1 MTAISLSFNP
11 TATTELVLD
20 TLVVYPKGSLLAG
33 TQSAPVTGSA
43 MIQFVDTP
51 LNTTFDP
58 GQYLKGLL
66 ALGTV
71 HMYGEPKSS
80 TFVRLAAEPQTGATT
95 LTLASP
101 VTGWNVGD
109 KLALPDT
116 RQLDWNQFGNNYVS
130 ERELPTISAISSNG
144 LTITLSAPLAYDHP
158 GV

>member
-1 MTAISLSFNP
+1 MTRIAVVQPDSHDR
-11 TATTELVLD
+11 TVLD

-80 TFVRLAAEPQTGATT
+80 TFVRLAASEPQTGATT

-116 RQLDWNQFGNNYVS
+116 RHWIGTSSATIMCRNGNCQLYRPFRAMG
-130 ERELPTISAISSNG
+130 
-144 LTITLSAPLAYDHP
+144 
-158 GV
+158 